1 MVFWLYCSGMNLLLP
16 VVMILLGVRFQ
27 RHPPRKINAL
37 YGYRTARSMR
47 SQETWRFAHRVC
59 GQLWVVLGGVLL
71 VISLAAAPVA
81 LGWGSG
87 AVSTAS
93 LALVGVELAVLVG
106 SIFPVE
112 RALKKHFD
120 QFGRRKDGI

>member
-1 MVFWLYCSGMNLLLP
+1 MAVLLWDEP
-16 VVMILLGVRFQ
+16 AAPGGDDPAWGAVPEASSQENQ
-27 RHPPRKINAL
+27 RPL
-37 YGYRTARSMR
+37 GYRTARSMR

-71 VISLAAAPVA
+71 VISLAAAPVT
-81 LGWGSG
+81 LGWDSE

>member
-47 SQETWRFAHRVC
+47 SQETWRFA
-59 GQLWVVLGGVLL
+59 
-71 VISLAAAPVA
+71 LAAAPVT
-81 LGWGSG
+81 LGWDSE